1 MPIYEF
7 SCQACNDV
15 VEQIAPAGKDFVTCQ
30 SCGGIATRIPSRCSV
45 IISGNMGPKLR
56 TRVAL
61 DDELKKQ
68 GISAPLFSSDL
79 AKDKARFRLKKEG
92 IR

>member
-7 SCQACNDV
+7 SCQACNTV
-15 VEQIAPAGKDFVTCQ
+15 TERITSFEEKIVTCH
-30 SCGGIATRIPSRCSV
+30 CGGKATRIPSRCSV

-68 GISAPLFSSDL
+68 GISAPLFSSDS
-79 AKDKARFRLKKEG
+79 AKDKARWILKKEG

>member
-7 SCQACNDV
+7 YCQTCKTLS
-15 VEQIAPAGKDFVTCQ
+15 EQLCRVSLDKVTCH
-30 SCGGIATRIPSRCSV
+30 CGSKATRIPSRCS
-45 IISGNMGPKLR
+45 IIMSGNMGPKLR

-61 DDELKKQ
+61 SDELEKQ
-68 GISAPLFSSDL
+68 GVSAPLFSSDL
-79 AKDKARFRLKKEG
+79 AKDKARFILKKEG